1 MNVANDW
8 AISSQYTT
16 REHGWGCY
24 FMHVAVIRY
33 FSELMFRFGTAYGTD
48 RQKDRENRVDMTS
61 VGLSHDNLQRHS
73 WPIHM
78 NQHSFSDIWIISSKN
93 YVGKVPHS
101 LRCGISVRILLPPFE
116 WQPF

>member
-33 FSELMFRFGTAYGTD
+33 FSELMFRFGTTYGTD
-48 RQKDRENRVDMTS
+48 RKTDRQTDRENRVDTTS
-61 VGLSHDNLQRHS
+61 VGLAHAR
-73 WPIHM
+73 P
-78 NQHSFSDIWIISSKN
+78 N
-93 YVGKVPHS
+93 YAIPA
-101 LRCGISVRILLPPFE
+101 LYITE
-116 WQPF
+116 